1 VEGVLRLRP
10 LRQEAAEG
18 GEATVHRGEDRRGHP
33 EGVGKGEGDGAG
45 GVVAIQGVGEEGGRV
60 GVVEGGGGE
69 GAILKTGLHALC
81 EARRG
86 DAIASVPKIDW

>member
-1 VEGVLRLRP
+1 M
-10 LRQEAAEG
+10 G
-18 GEATVHRGEDRRGHP
+18 G
-33 EGVGKGEGDGAG
+33 GDGGG

-69 GAILKTGLHALC
+69 RAILQRVLHALC

-86 DAIASVPKIDW
+86 DAIFSVPKIDW